1 MFHHQSK
8 PEKSEAQ
15 QRRPGRSTGV
25 GYQQPPKGTGVGGS
39 SPHSSSPSST
49 VKSSKRPNGP
59 GGQTRGKTNAGLFEP
74 NSNHN
79 VQNGEIAQ
87 RQQPGTA
94 LSGTYGSVTSSA
106 TKQSN
111 MLASKSHGILPIPS
125 ISQAANNR
133 TLDEASPLPNAVVPM
148 EASRAKFQQQPIAFQ
163 FGSLSSGII
172 NGLQVPVRTN
182 SAPPNF
188 EEQKSDQVRFGA
200 ADATSI
206 PKAPKVFFWVKALAA
221 ARSSG
226 FKASC
231 QYIRSSS

>member
-59 GGQTRGKTNAGLFEP
+59 GGQPRGKTNAGLFEP

-172 NGLQVPVRTN
+172 NGLQIVSITINLEELRKNHKIFILGRGRARGNLVTRN
-182 SAPPNF
+182 STPAQNNTVLRAY
-188 EEQKSDQVRFGA
+188 K
-200 ADATSI
+200 
-206 PKAPKVFFWVKALAA
+206 
-221 ARSSG
+221 
-226 FKASC
+226 
-231 QYIRSSS
+231 